1 MSNLYQL
8 TNEVENLHEILMNSV
23 QMGMVDQET
32 GEIDERIIKALE
44 VKIEEFDKKAIAVA
58 TVSRRF
64 GNFKEQIQAEM
75 KRLKV
80 LLDGCDKVQERLNNS
95 LEDACLRLGK
105 SKIDGISA
113 SISFRKSTKTIVDNE
128 NLIPEELFNVTMTKK
143 PNLTKIKE
151 LIKAGVEIQG
161 VHLEEKQNIQ
171 IK

>member
-8 TNEVENLHEILMNSV
+8 TTEVENLHEVLMNSV

-44 VKIEEFDKKAIAVA
+44 VKNEEFDKKAIAVA
-58 TVSRRF
+58 TVERRF
-64 GNFKEQIQAEM
+64 ESFEDEIATEI
-75 KRLKV
+75 KRLTALKDNCKKV
-80 LLDGCDKVQERLNNS
+80 RERLSNS